1 MTNPL
6 SDDERRA
13 FLALALTPAFGA
25 RRVAALIAA
34 AGSATAACRKSGC
47 RDDEAVRVSEQ
58 ARAEGIT
65 VLVPADAGF
74 PARLRSIPNPPVVL
88 FARGDLTLLDR
99 PAVAIVG
106 SRDHSAYGRHA
117 AQWIAAAA
125 GRAGLVVV
133 SGMARGLDAVAHHA
147 VLDAGGTAIGVLGN
161 GIGVV
166 YPAENRELYQRVE
179 RHGLLLTEFPPGERA
194 GRGAFPRRNRLISG
208 LATVLVVVEAARASG
223 TMITVGTA
231 LQQGRD
237 VMAVP
242 GPIDSPTSA
251 GTNQLLRDGAEP
263 LLHPDDLLGKFAG
276 APLPVAV
283 TAGGPVDPPPCT
295 LSPAEAQVFDA
306 LSAGTRHID
315 DVAERTGLPVGTVLG
330 VLCGLEI
337 GGWVEQTPGS
347 MFRRLPRRG

>member
-1 MTNPL
+1 MTNPS
-6 SDDERRA
+6 SDDERIA
-13 FLALALTPAFGA
+13 FLALALSPGFGA
-25 RRVAALIAA
+25 RRMAVLIAES
-34 AGSATAACRKSGC
+34 GSATAASRKSGC
-47 RDDEAVRVSEQ
+47 RFDEAVRVSEQ
-58 ARAEGIT
+58 ARADGIS
-65 VLVPADAGF
+65 VLVPSDAGF

-106 SRDHSAYGRHA
+106 SRNHTAYGRDA
-117 AQWIAAAA
+117 AEMIAAAA
-125 GRAGLVVV
+125 GRAGVVVV

-147 VLDAGGTAIGVLGN
+147 VLDAGGTTIGVLGN

-166 YPAENRELYQRVE
+166 YPAENRELYERVE
-179 RHGLLLTEFPPGERA
+179 RHGLLLTEFPPGERT

-208 LATVLVVVEAARASG
+208 LASVLVVVEAARGSG
-223 TMITVGTA
+223 TMITVGAA
-231 LQQGRD
+231 LEQGRD
-237 VMAVP
+237 VMAIP

-263 LLHPDDLLGKFAG
+263 LLDSADLLAKFAG
-276 APLPVAV
+276 TPLSAPA
-283 TAGGPVDPPPCT
+283 ASGPVDPPPCT
-295 LSPAEAQVFDA
+295 LSPSEAQVFDA

-337 GGWVEQTPGS
+337 AGWVEQSPGS
-347 MFRRLPRRG
+347 MFRRLPRRW